1 MAEKK
6 ADSKKKDE
14 SPKDETPTA
23 LIESETKHDGNPKPG
38 EGAKSATSNA
48 APAEAS
54 AESKAAEPKAAEPKA
69 EDKPAEPKAEDKPA
83 PRAHAET
90 IGMPLSAAIG
100 APPALPAQGGV
111 EHPTS
116 LPGPTDIPTGDPTS
130 PAAAPG
136 HVPPGDSRS
145 LRKGSEF
152 ALIYRQQTHVITRTG
167 TVGTRGAW
175 RVVEYP
181 TVAMASTS
189 YARECSKFVG
199 DGFSD
204 YR

>member
-6 ADSKKKDE
+6 ADSKKKD
-14 SPKDETPTA
+14 DETTGDSVA
-23 LIESETKHDGNPKPG
+23 LIESESKSDGNPKPG

-48 APAEAS
+48 APTEAP
-54 AESKAAEPKAAEPKA
+54 AESKPEE
-69 EDKPAEPKAEDKPA
+69 PA
-83 PRAHAET
+83 PRAHSQT
-90 IGMPLSAAIG
+90 IGMPLDATVG
-100 APPALPAQGGV
+100 APPALPAQPSGV
-111 EHPTS
+111 EEPTS
-116 LPGPTDIPTGDPTS
+116 LPGPNDIPTGDPTS

-136 HVPPGDSRS
+136 KVPAGDSRS

-152 ALIYRQQTHVITRTG
+152 ALIYRQKTHVIMRTG
-167 TVGTRGAW
+167 TVGQRGTW

-181 TVAMASTS
+181 TVVMASTS

>member
-14 SPKDETPTA
+14 KKDDTPTA
-23 LIESETKHDGNPKPG
+23 LIEPETKHDGHPKPG

-48 APAEAS
+48 APTEA
-54 AESKAAEPKAAEPKA
+54 
-69 EDKPAEPKAEDKPA
+69 PAEPP
-83 PRAHAET
+83 PRAHSQT
-90 IGMPLSAAIG
+90 IAMPVDAAIG
-100 APPALPAQGGV
+100 APPALPAQPAGV
-111 EHPTS
+111 EEPTF
-116 LPGPTDIPTGDPTS
+116 LPGPTDIPTGDPTA

-136 HVPPGDSRS
+136 KVPAGDSRS
-145 LRKGSEF
+145 LRKGAEF
-152 ALIYRQQTHVITRTG
+152 ALIYRLKTHVIVRTG
-167 TVGTRGAW
+167 TVGQQGTW

-189 YARECSKFVG
+189 YARECSKFVA